1 MVFKRP
7 VSGLCATVPSINT
20 DLQQMVNLCLLNS
33 EIFTV
38 SFVCVAGGEKGWR
51 PGGGEG
57 AAF

>member
-7 VSGLCATVPSINT
+7 VSGLCAMVPSINT

-38 SFVCVAGGEKGWR
+38 SFVCEKGWR